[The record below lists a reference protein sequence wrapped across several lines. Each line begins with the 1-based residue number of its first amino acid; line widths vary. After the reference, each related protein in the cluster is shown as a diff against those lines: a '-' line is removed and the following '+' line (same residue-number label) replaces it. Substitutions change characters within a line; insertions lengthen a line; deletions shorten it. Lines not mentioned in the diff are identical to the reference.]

1 MSQRGHDD
9 HPEQWCAKRRPEMI
23 SLAMD
28 GFAWICIVF
37 FVHISGGMPKLH
49 PRHDGEGSRPAVAV
63 RHARL
68 QAHVSRIRLQ
78 SASLPSFT
86 GFLSDRQCSSLFPG
100 LDLELKPVLSNVI

>member
-1 MSQRGHDD
+1 
-9 HPEQWCAKRRPEMI
+9 
-23 SLAMD
+23 MD
-28 GFAWICIVF
+28 LHC